1 MQDNINKFH
10 KEAFSTPE
18 SFQSDVDDSFMA
30 APYVRGLRTQGMI
43 VSKYTSGDT
52 RYQPEQPISANYLT
66 TLPSKIAKRYSPQ
79 NTEQNT
85 GAPIPPD
92 PSFMKNNSQMQRIKT
107 IRDLIGKKDNDQLMA
122 EKSKSVPVSGVDFA
136 RTRADAALF
145 LTKLGKDV
153 SYEAHHSALK
163 KDEMGEHTHE
173 SGESRIVSSERIV
186 VKPSDVQKSVGF
198 DSKIVLNAVPEKNYD
213 NLNLVPVG
221 YENLIDNQ
229 INKASKEGQIKTS
242 KSFIATSKLKPN
254 NAVLLNSV
262 LSGDDATGD
271 ESILDNSYSEAGEK
285 PISSMRN
292 QSDNLVTLIEKKM
305 NTSHQQ
311 EITNIE
317 EAPVVIR
324 QVIED
329 YTKMREEQKER
340 VVQMKAVENRIQKI
354 VKSELPEE
362 VEDSN
367 DAAVEIREII
377 REVVENHPSLV
388 QKNNNEDMEFSFT
401 TRDKVLRVQI
411 EQELRDKFESKI
423 VDNNKLMEK
432 KNRAMFEE
440 MMQRFLNP

>member
-163 KDEMGEHTHE
+163 KDEMGEHTH
-173 SGESRIVSSERIV
+173 
-186 VKPSDVQKSVGF
+186 D
-198 DSKIVLNAVPEKNYD
+198 
-213 NLNLVPVG
+213 
-221 YENLIDNQ
+221 
-229 INKASKEGQIKTS
+229 
-242 KSFIATSKLKPN
+242 
-254 NAVLLNSV
+254 
-262 LSGDDATGD
+262 
-271 ESILDNSYSEAGEK
+271 
-285 PISSMRN
+285 
-292 QSDNLVTLIEKKM
+292 
-305 NTSHQQ
+305 
-311 EITNIE
+311 
-317 EAPVVIR
+317 
-324 QVIED
+324 
-329 YTKMREEQKER
+329 
-340 VVQMKAVENRIQKI
+340 
-354 VKSELPEE
+354 
-362 VEDSN
+362 
-367 DAAVEIREII
+367 
-377 REVVENHPSLV
+377 
-388 QKNNNEDMEFSFT
+388 
-401 TRDKVLRVQI
+401 
-411 EQELRDKFESKI
+411 
-423 VDNNKLMEK
+423 
-432 KNRAMFEE
+432 
-440 MMQRFLNP
+440 